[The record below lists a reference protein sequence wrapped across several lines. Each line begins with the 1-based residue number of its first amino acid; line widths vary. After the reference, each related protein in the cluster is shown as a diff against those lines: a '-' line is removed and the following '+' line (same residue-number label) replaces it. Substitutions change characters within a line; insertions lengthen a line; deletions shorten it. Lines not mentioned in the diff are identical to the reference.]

1 MMFEA
6 APFMSV
12 KLKDDLA
19 TFLHDRG
26 TRSYYHPVIYSNV
39 FI

>member
-1 MMFEA
+1 
-6 APFMSV
+6 MSV

-26 TRSYYHPVIYSNV
+26 KQIILLSCDIAMSLSGSDSD
-39 FI
+39 